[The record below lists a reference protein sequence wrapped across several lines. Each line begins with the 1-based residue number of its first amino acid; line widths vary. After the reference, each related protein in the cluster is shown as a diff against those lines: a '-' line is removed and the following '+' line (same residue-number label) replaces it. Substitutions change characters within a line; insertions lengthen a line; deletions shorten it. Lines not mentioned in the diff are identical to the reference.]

1 MSRESVT
8 GSPSRG
14 VADPAGRAPRGFGR
28 LMLAFFAINFTSSLA
43 NGGAGSFLIPY
54 QVDVIDPAAKVVNL
68 GTVSTTAAI
77 VSLVAQP
84 LWGALSDRSR
94 TRLGRRVPWLIAG
107 VIGMAV
113 TLLALAA
120 ANTFVLILLL
130 AATLQLFYSMV
141 LAPLAAVVA
150 DRVPV
155 SRRGAFSALGG
166 IGVFV
171 GAVAGIFVG
180 SSFGSEVSAGYLALA
195 IIALIVATPLSIAI
209 RRDSRQLPRAEG
221 FRFRSLVRGMWV
233 SPRRHPDFAWAFLA
247 RFLLTAGFWA
257 VLSFLL
263 YLLQDYLGLPRA
275 RASSLYPIAAAT
287 VTLALLISAIPMGRL
302 SDRTG
307 RRKVFVVAS
316 AVTIAVGTVPV
327 LLSPT
332 LGGLFASLVIF
343 GLGLGGFVAVDQALM
358 TMVLPDSLSSGKD
371 LGILNIAQAGGGA
384 LAPALAATAIE
395 LAGYRGMLGF
405 VGVMALA
412 AAITVLPIRAVR

>member
-1 MSRESVT
+1 MV
-8 GSPSRG
+8 
-14 VADPAGRAPRGFGR
+14 
-28 LMLAFFAINFTSSLA
+28 AFFAINFTSSLA

-54 QVDVIDPAAKVVNL
+54 QVDVLDPATKVVNL

-77 VSLVAQP
+77 VSLIAQP

-94 TRLGRRVPWLIAG
+94 TRWGRRVPWMIAG

-120 ANTFVLILLL
+120 TNTFVLILLL
-130 AATLQLFYSMV
+130 AATLQMFYSMV

-155 SRRGAFSALGG
+155 TRRGAFSALGG

-180 SSFGSEVSAGYLALA
+180 SSFGSRLPAGYLALA

-209 RRDSRQLPRAEG
+209 RRDSRQLPRSDV
-221 FRFRSLVRGMWV
+221 FRFSSLAKGMWI
-233 SPRRHPDFAWAFLA
+233 SPRRHPDFAWAFLS

-257 VLSFLL
+257 ILSFLL
-263 YLLQDYLGLPRA
+263 YLLQDYIGLPRA
-275 RASSLYPIAAAT
+275 RASAIYPTAAAT
-287 VTLALLISAIPMGRL
+287 VTLALLVSAIPMGWL

-307 RRKVFVVAS
+307 RRKAFVIAS
-316 AVTIAVGTVPV
+316 AVTIAIGTVPV
-327 LLSPT
+327 LVSPT

-358 TMVLPDSLSSGKD
+358 TLVLPDALSSGKD

-384 LAPALAATAIE
+384 LAPALAAVAIE
-395 LAGYRGMLGF
+395 LAGYRGML
-405 VGVMALA
+405 VLVAVMALT
-412 AAITVLPIRAVR
+412 AAITVLPIRSVR

>member
-1 MSRESVT
+1 MSRDLVT
-8 GSPSRG
+8 GSPLRE
-14 VADPAGRAPRGFGR
+14 VAGPAGRTPRGFGR
-28 LMLAFFAINFTSSLA
+28 LMFAFFAINFTTSLA
-43 NGGAGSFLIPY
+43 NGGAGSFLIPD
-54 QVDVIDPAAKVVNL
+54 QVDVLDPAAKVVNL

-77 VSLVAQP
+77 VSLIAHP

-94 TRLGRRVPWLIAG
+94 TRWGRRVPWLIAG

-130 AATLQLFYSMV
+130 GAILQVFYSMV

-155 SRRGAFSALGG
+155 TRRGAFSALGG

-171 GAVAGIFVG
+171 GAVAGIVVG
-180 SSFGSEVSAGYLALA
+180 SSFGARLSAGYLALA
-195 IIALIVATPLSIAI
+195 IISLIVATPLSIAI
-209 RRDSRQLPRAEG
+209 RRDSRQLPRG
-221 FRFRSLVRGMWV
+221 DRFRWGSLVRGMWV
-233 SPRRHPDFAWAFLA
+233 SPRRHPDFAWAFLS

-263 YLLQDYLGLPRA
+263 YLLQDYIGLPRA

-287 VTLALLISAIPMGRL
+287 VTLALLISAIPAGWL

-327 LLSPT
+327 LVSPT

-343 GLGLGGFVAVDQALM
+343 GFGLGGFVAVDQALM

-384 LAPALAATAIE
+384 LAPALAAVAIE
-395 LAGYRGMLGF
+395 LAGYRGMLVF
-405 VGVMALA
+405 VAVMALI
-412 AAITVLPIRAVR
+412 AAITVLPIRSVR